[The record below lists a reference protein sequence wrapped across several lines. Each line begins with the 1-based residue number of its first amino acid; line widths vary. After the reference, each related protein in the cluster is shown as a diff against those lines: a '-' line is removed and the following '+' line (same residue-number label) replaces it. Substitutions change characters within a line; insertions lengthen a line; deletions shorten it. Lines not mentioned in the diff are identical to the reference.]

1 MSKLHHI
8 GIACRSIERAKM
20 AWELA
25 LGESVGP
32 VIEVPEEGVRIAFIK
47 TGEAKVELLEP
58 MDDEG
63 PIARFLEKRGEGIH
77 HVAFSVPD
85 VAASLERLK
94 AQGLR
99 VLDDAPRE
107 RGGNRSIIFVHPKS
121 LNGVLTE
128 LVEYVSAE
136 AEAEGY

>member
-1 MSKLHHI
+1 M
-8 GIACRSIERAKM
+8 
-20 AWELA
+20 
-25 LGESVGP
+25 
-32 VIEVPEEGVRIAFIK
+32 IEVPEERVRIAFIQ
-47 TGEAKVELLEP
+47 TGESKVELLEP
-58 MDDEG
+58 MGDDS
-63 PIARFLEKRGEGIH
+63 PIARFLDKRGEGIH

-85 VAASLERLK
+85 IVTALERLK

-107 RGGNRSIIFVHPKS
+107 RGGNRAIIFVHPKS

-136 AEAEGY
+136 AEAAGY